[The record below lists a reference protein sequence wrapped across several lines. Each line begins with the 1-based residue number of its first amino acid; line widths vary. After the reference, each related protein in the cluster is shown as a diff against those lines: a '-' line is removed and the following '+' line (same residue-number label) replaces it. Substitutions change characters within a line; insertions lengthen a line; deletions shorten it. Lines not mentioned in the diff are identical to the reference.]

1 MRHLAPGVIV
11 LVTPRAAGAAPVVK
25 DTPEARRL
33 LLGPLSA
40 LDIPAVQSDRII
52 VIDDPLALLPTTRLA
67 DFAKEL
73 GDRLEALAR

>member
-1 MRHLAPGVIV
+1 
-11 LVTPRAAGAAPVVK
+11 RAVGAAPVAQ

-33 LLGPLSA
+33 LLGPLSS
-40 LDIPAVQSDRII
+40 LDIPALRDDRII

-67 DFAKEL
+67 DFAKQL